1 MAIVN
6 GKQVINNMQIETSTG
21 TVYWQEDEP
30 LEPKE
35 GDTWFKV
42 VNGKA
47 TNSYNRENGE
57 WVEVAFSSQII
68 AEELVGKIITGAE
81 VNGAVINGGTING
94 SSFTGGEF
102 INNFLIK
109 ESDFGER
116 EGSTELQDGE
126 ITQDSIGWRLD
137 NGVRTTKA
145 YENHFKVVGGQIQM
159 QSTAYEGDGVTEISN
174 SSMIVS
180 GGAMQLS
187 LVDET
192 GVYVGRIDAK
202 ALTSTPW
209 TTLPIGSL
217 YEARDSNPPQYKVR
231 YNLDGSRTISFRGAV
246 GLKSGQ
252 MTAGQVYRPF
262 STGNN
267 STTPTLP
274 FDVRPNATV
283 QKMAST
289 SNTSAGQQGARIA
302 VTASGDFPLWSNGNI
317 QASTGYID
325 ISAMVYDVD

>member
-1 MAIVN
+1 MANVRGQKI
-6 GKQVINNMQIETSTG
+6 INNMQIETSTG

-30 LEPKE
+30 VSPKD

-47 TNSYNRENGE
+47 TNSYNRENGV

-68 AEELVGKIITGAE
+68 AEELIGKIITGAE
-81 VNGAVINGGTING
+81 INGATINGG
-94 SSFTGGEF
+94 SFNGGEF
-102 INNFLIK
+102 INDFLVK
-109 ESDFGER
+109 ESDFSER

-126 ITQDSIGWRLD
+126 ITQDSVGWRLD
-137 NGVRTTKA
+137 NGLRGTRA
-145 YENHFKVVGGQIQM
+145 YENHYKIVGGQMQM
-159 QSTAYEGDGVTEISN
+159 QSVAYEADGVTPISS
-174 SSMIVS
+174 SSMIIA

-187 LVDET
+187 LTDDSGT
-192 GVYVGRIDAK
+192 YVGRVDAR

-231 YNLDGSRTISFRGAV
+231 YNLDGSRTVSFRGAV
-246 GLKSGQ
+246 GLKSGA

-267 STTPTLP
+267 ASTPTLP

-302 VTASGDFPLWSNGNI
+302 LTSSGDFPLWANGTI
-317 QASTGYID
+317 QATTGYID
-325 ISAMVYDVD
+325 ISAMTYDID